1 MAPYFYPFFEVHNPG
16 ASSYVVGII
25 CPPPLVR
32 IGLSRFPNPGLDL
45 NILHSQIVKN
55 WICTTIKMFFWWQNF
70 SDWKFKIPSFEFI
83 QKTRRSKL
91 PQFDVGTYTVECG
104 VVDFV
109 GEVECPSDVVVVSVG
124 FAEVVGVGFLVVV
137 LKVLKHT
144 WILPVTRRTCFVSW
158 YLF

>member
-1 MAPYFYPFFEVHNPG
+1 MLVVEILLSIEVHNPG

-25 CPPPLVR
+25 WPPPPVR
-32 IGLSRFPNPGLDL
+32 IGY
-45 NILHSQIVKN
+45 
-55 WICTTIKMFFWWQNF
+55 WICTIRMFFWWKNF
-70 SDWKFKIPSFEFI
+70 SDWKFIIPSFEFI

-144 WILPVTRRTCFVSW
+144 
-158 YLF
+158 